1 MKKAV
6 LVILALLFSAQNSFA
21 IEDIKK
27 IDIKQAIEIAKENNL
42 DILSSRIN
50 IDIAKND
57 IKTANK
63 LQNPEI
69 NLFYY
74 FGRAGKGN
82 PQQIGATELIELG
95 KRGARKNLAKS
106 NLKLVENN
114 QEYNEFDLRMDVR
127 EAYINLVAAKT
138 VLNNIRT
145 QQRLLEELVEI
156 ADKKVKAGEL
166 PKIDLIQAR
175 ITLNQMLTRV
185 NTAAMT
191 VKAKAI
197 EFNKVINN
205 KLENYDSID
214 DFFPD
219 GNDFLAMMTPKSN
232 SKIPDF
238 NSITENALKQR
249 VDLKIAKQQEDVAQ
263 KNLSVIVR
271 QRIPD
276 LEINGGYAYQTK
288 SLSDDGTFRA
298 GAYAGVNLVNLP
310 LFYNYSPEIKNA
322 KLKVE
327 QAQLNYESVEN
338 KALKDLYR
346 SYEQFLTAKENLN
359 FYNEK
364 LVKDSDEMIKI
375 SKKDYE
381 TGKAN
386 LTSLIVME
394 QSYEEILEGYTNATA
409 EYYKSWIEFLREANT
424 EDFNL
429 DTESI

>member
-1 MKKAV
+1 MKKLF
-6 LVILALLFSAQNSFA
+6 LVILALIFSMQNSFA
-21 IEDIKK
+21 IEDVKK
-27 IDIKQAIEIAKENNL
+27 IDIKEAIEIARENNL
-42 DILSSRIN
+42 DILSSRLN
-50 IDIAKND
+50 VDIAKND
-57 IKTANK
+57 IKTANR

-69 NLFYY
+69 NLFYN

-82 PQQIGATELIELG
+82 PQQIGASETIELG

-114 QEYNEFDLRMDVR
+114 LEYNEFDLKMDVR

-138 VLNNIRT
+138 ILNNIRT

-166 PKIDLIQAR
+166 PEIDLIQAR
-175 ITLNQMLTRV
+175 IALNQIFTRV

-191 VKAKAI
+191 VKSKAV
-197 EFNKVINN
+197 EFNKVINS
-205 KLENYDSID
+205 KLEDYDSID

-219 GNDFLAMMTPKSN
+219 ADDFLAMMTPKSN

-238 NSITENALKQR
+238 NSIAGNSLKNR
-249 VDLKIAKQQEDVAQ
+249 VDLKIAKQQVDVAH
-263 KNLSVIVR
+263 KNLSVVVR

-276 LEINGGYAYQTK
+276 LELSGGYGYQTK

-298 GAYAGVNLVNLP
+298 GAYASLNLVNLP

-327 QAQLNYESVEN
+327 QAELNYESVEN

-364 LVKDSDEMIKI
+364 LVKDSDEMIRI

-381 TGKAN
+381 TGKTN

-409 EYYKSWIEFLREANT
+409 EYYKSWIEFLREVNS
-424 EDFNL
+424 EEFNL
-429 DTESI
+429 DTEVI